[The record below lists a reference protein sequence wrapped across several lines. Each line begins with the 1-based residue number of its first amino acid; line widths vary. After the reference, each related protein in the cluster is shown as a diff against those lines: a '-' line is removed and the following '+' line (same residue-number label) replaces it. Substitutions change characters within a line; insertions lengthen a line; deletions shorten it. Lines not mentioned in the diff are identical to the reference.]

1 MNRLITSAIV
11 GIVAQL
17 AWHEMREAQDSQNSP
32 HSQTDRKR

>member
-11 GIVAQL
+11 GVLAQL

-32 HSQTDRKR
+32 HSQTERKR